1 MILNNAADIK
11 IGSTDV
17 DRVYLGAVKVWER
30 SGDSNPNHVVLLTNS
45 WEQGGIDPSGNEYA
59 STSRVRAIGYYLIG
73 EYNTIR
79 FVAHDPLYPNYL
91 QWGVQGYN
99 YRYDNDQQQYIY
111 YSTTSYEGDWVN
123 NGDSYD
129 ISNIIADDITHIRI
143 YLRYSDEG
151 TITVNDF
158 DYAEFFLS

>member
-1 MILNNAADIK
+1 MVLNNADDIK
-11 IGSTDV
+11 IGGTDV
-17 DRVYLGAVKVWER
+17 DKVYLGNAIVWER
-30 SGDSNPNHVVLLTNS
+30 NNLSDHVILPTSLWERGGISPSGD
-45 WEQGGIDPSGNEYA
+45 EYV
-59 STSRVRAIGYYLIG
+59 STRRVRAIGNFPIG
-73 EYNTIR
+73 NYNKIR

-99 YRYDNDQQQYIY
+99 YNNGNY
-111 YSTTSYEGDWVN
+111 YSTSAYEGDWVN

-129 ISNIIADDITHIRI
+129 ISNIIAGDVTHIRI
-143 YLRYSDEG
+143 YLRYSDED

>member
-17 DRVYLGAVKVWER
+17 DRVYLGTVKVWER

-45 WEQGGIDPSGNEYA
+45 WEQGGINPAGDEYA
-59 STSRVRAIGYYLIG
+59 STSRIRAIG
-73 EYNTIR
+73 
-79 FVAHDPLYPNYL
+79 YPNYL
-91 QWGVQGYN
+91 QWGIQGYN
-99 YRYDNDQQQYIY
+99 YRYDNDQQRYIY
-111 YSTTSYEGDWVN
+111 YSTTAYEGDWVN

-129 ISNIIADDITHIRI
+129 ISNIIADNITHIRI

>member
-17 DRVYLGAVKVWER
+17 DRVYLGTVKDWER
-30 SGDSNPNHVVLLTNS
+30 SGDSNPNHVILLTNS
-45 WEQGGIDPSGNEYA
+45 WEQGGINPAGDEYVSA
-59 STSRVRAIGYYLIG
+59 RRVRAIGYYPIG
-73 EYNTIR
+73 DYSTIR
-79 FVAHDPLYPNYL
+79 FVAHDPIYPNYL
-91 QWGVQGYN
+91 QWGIQGYN
-99 YRYDNDQQQYIY
+99 YNNGIY
-111 YSTTSYEGDWVN
+111 YSTSAYEGDWVN

-143 YLRYSDEG
+143 YLRYSDED

>member
-1 MILNNAADIK
+1 MVLNNAADIK

-17 DRVYLGAVKVWER
+17 DRVYLGTVKVWER
-30 SGDSNPNHVVLLTNS
+30 SGDSIPNHVVLLTNS
-45 WEQGGIDPSGNEYA
+45 WEQGGIRPNGDAYA
-59 STSRVRAIGYYLIG
+59 STSRVRAIGYYPIG
-73 EYNTIR
+73 DHGTIR
-79 FVAHDPLYPNYL
+79 FVVHDPIYPNYL
-91 QWGVQGYN
+91 RWAIQGYD

-111 YSTTSYEGDWVN
+111 YSNTAYEGSWVN

-129 ISNIIADDITHIRI
+129 ISDIIASDFTHFRLM
-143 YLRYSDEG
+143 LRYSDEG